1 MRERGNPSALKEHK
15 EASQK
20 ETRKALE
27 LALSRL
33 RNGNPRKA
41 KRGSAITPST
51 VAKEAGIDRSTLYR
65 FHEPILSEIRKFNE
79 STQKKKLEGKQS
91 ELSAALSKL
100 REYRTL
106 IETNEAEIKIWA
118 NQNYS
123 LSHRIQELENILAE
137 RDRTVADLRLK
148 LQEAGNLVTLHPS

>member
-1 MRERGNPSALKEHK
+1 MRERGNSSALKEHK

-41 KRGSAITPST
+41 KRGSVITPST
-51 VAKEAGIDRSTLYR
+51 VAEEAGIDRSTLYR
-65 FHEPILSEIRKFNE
+65 FHEPILSEIRKLNE
-79 STQKKKLEGKQS
+79 SSQKKRLEGKQS
-91 ELSAALSKL
+91 ELSSALSKL

-106 IETNEAEIKIWA
+106 IETKESEIKIWA

-123 LSHRIQELENILAE
+123 LSHRIQELENMLAE

-148 LQEAGNLVTLHPS
+148 LQEAGKLVTLHPS